1 MCVVQYESA
10 IGSDLITWK
19 AMPTGYPMLA
29 HLDDDVVRANLTVRV
44 PRDRVGDRI
53 TVMALVV
60 EPGYISS
67 EHVKPGVTSAA
78 PPGYLGHTLV
88 ASVIFI
94 TIAAMFS
101 RR

>member
-1 MCVVQYESA
+1 
-10 IGSDLITWK
+10 
-19 AMPTGYPMLA
+19 MLA

-44 PRDRVGDRI
+44 PRDRVGDQI
-53 TVMALVV
+53 TVAALVV

-78 PPGYLGHTLV
+78 PPGGYLGHAAHAPLLV
-88 ASVIFI
+88 ANVISLA
-94 TIAAMFS
+94 TAAVFS